1 MAFFDLV
8 QQRNSCRAYSDRPVP
23 RAALERCLEAARLA
37 PSACNSQPWK
47 FIIVDEPVQRARL
60 AAAAFSGAY
69 SMCAFAKTAP
79 VLVVIETLRAT
90 YAARLGAFLRGVQYN
105 LIDLGIAGEHF
116 VLQATEEGLGT
127 CWLGWFNA
135 RAVKKELG
143 LGWRARIDILLSVG
157 YPLDAS
163 PRDKVRKPL
172 DDVREYCKA
181 KV

>member
-1 MAFFDLV
+1 MAFIDLV

-47 FIIVDEPVQRARL
+47 FIVVDEPAQRARL
-60 AAAAFSGAY
+60 ADAAFSGAY
-69 SMCAFAKTAP
+69 TMCTFAKAAP
-79 VLVVIETLRAT
+79 VLVVIETLRST
-90 YAARLGAFLRGVQYN
+90 YAARLGAFWRGVQYN

-135 RAVKKELG
+135 RAVKKALG
-143 LGWRARIDILLSVG
+143 LGWRTHIDILISVG
-157 YPLDAS
+157 YPLDAT
-163 PRDKVRKPL
+163 PRDKVRKSL
-172 DDVREYCKA
+172 DETRCYGSPA
-181 KV
+181 A